1 METLRCTGNN
11 KVSEFK
17 LFSLPWL
24 TCLCELGWCQFGGDL
39 HGLLRTAD
47 VRQRFWYE
55 HWLARHPKV
64 INQKWHGFVLLI
76 LDFTWVLTLQHRL
89 DLKYFLQL
97 KLWGVI
103 PTASQCNMLTLYI
116 QRLWNASFITMS
128 SSSVNLMKANPHSF
142 FSALLALAR
151 MNKIMH
157 INNITVCTYWTQF
170 SIST

>member
-1 METLRCTGNN
+1 MSVWT
-11 KVSEFK
+11 
-17 LFSLPWL
+17 WL
-24 TCLCELGWCQFGGDL
+24 MSVWWRLAWSPSDCG
-39 HGLLRTAD
+39 RTAEILIWTLIGEASPSHPPEMAWFCTSHTWFYLD
-47 VRQRFWYE
+47 PHTATQVRRQIFS
-55 HWLARHPKV
+55 
-64 INQKWHGFVLLI
+64 
-76 LDFTWVLTLQHRL
+76 
-89 DLKYFLQL
+89 
-97 KLWGVI
+97 
-103 PTASQCNMLTLYI
+103 TAKITRGNTHCFSVYRNILTLYI

>member
-1 METLRCTGNN
+1 MSVWT
-11 KVSEFK
+11 
-17 LFSLPWL
+17 WL
-24 TCLCELGWCQFGGDL
+24 MSVWWRLAWFPSDCG
-39 HGLLRTAD
+39 RTAEILIWTLIGEASPSHQPEMAWFCTSHTWFYLGPHTATQ
-47 VRQRFWYE
+47 VRRQ
-55 HWLARHPKV
+55 
-64 INQKWHGFVLLI
+64 I
-76 LDFTWVLTLQHRL
+76 
-89 DLKYFLQL
+89 FLQL

-157 INNITVCTYWTQF
+157 INNITVCTYWT
-170 SIST
+170 